1 MTNEKILN
9 LTFISTASH
18 GYLKVDKQTFKQL
31 GLDESQFSEYSYYE
45 PNNNCFYFEEDCDS
59 QEFIKIVKD
68 KGYKVNVNEI
78 SIDDISLGRR
88 IKNKNLLNSQVENL
102 LNDHFNETFK

>member
-1 MTNEKILN
+1 MLSNEKILN

-31 GLDESQFSEYSYYE
+31 GLNGSEFSEYSYYQ
-45 PNNNCFYFEEDCDS
+45 PNHNCFYLEEDCDS
-59 QEFIKIVKD
+59 PEFVKIVKD
-68 KGYKVNVNEI
+68 KGYKVNFNEI

-88 IKNKNLLNSQVENL
+88 IAA
-102 LNDHFNETFK
+102 

>member
-1 MTNEKILN
+1 MNNEKILN

-45 PNNNCFYFEEDCDS
+45 PNNNCFYFEE
-59 QEFIKIVKD
+59 
-68 KGYKVNVNEI
+68 
-78 SIDDISLGRR
+78 
-88 IKNKNLLNSQVENL
+88 KN
-102 LNDHFNETFK
+102 

>member
-1 MTNEKILN
+1 MLSNEKILN

-18 GYLKVDKQTFKQL
+18 GYLKVDKQTFKDL
-31 GLDESQFSEYSYYE
+31 GLNGSEFSEYSYYQ
-45 PNNNCFYFEEDCDS
+45 PSNNCFYFEEDCDAP
-59 QEFIKIVKD
+59 EFLKIVKN

-88 IKNKNLLNSQVENL
+88 IAA
-102 LNDHFNETFK
+102 